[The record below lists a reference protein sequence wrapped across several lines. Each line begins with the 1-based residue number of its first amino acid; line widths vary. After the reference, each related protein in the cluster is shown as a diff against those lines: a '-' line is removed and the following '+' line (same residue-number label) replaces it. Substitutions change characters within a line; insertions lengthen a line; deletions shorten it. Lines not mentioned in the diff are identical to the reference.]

1 MKPIA
6 LLPVTLLAVGIAL
19 AVHAADAPLRPTDLT
34 TRTLHADAGRA
45 YTSPSK
51 AAPADVVAGYL
62 RAQGRSEATIK
73 SLRVRGQGV
82 QARKGIRFLRLGQ
95 EVGGLAVYDTYA
107 KAAIDPRGQLVS
119 LVENLVPAPAKLTP
133 ATIDEVAALNA
144 AIRALN
150 IPTQATRVLQR
161 NGATTRFARGDVFVE
176 NPLVTRVAVPMS
188 DGSMQIGFLVQ
199 TWRTSGNRLAET
211 LVGGDG
217 RVVETVP
224 RTNTDNYNVFVVDPE
239 KSAQAIVSGAGNNW
253 LFAGPHTAQDIAG
266 NNVHAYLDA
275 VNDGMPDGGGT
286 AVANGDFLSAFD
298 PAVEPST
305 DTNRN
310 VAVQNLFYL
319 NNVIH
324 DRLYA
329 AGFDEVAGNFQENNG
344 GLGGRGSDSVNAEA
358 QDGGG
363 TDNANFATPRDGQ
376 NPRMQMYL
384 WSGLSPH
391 SLTTQPG
398 GASYESGVAE
408 FGLQQFDLNASLAAA
423 VPNYACSPLTNGAA
437 VSGKIVVVDRSLAD
451 DPNGCTFVVKAQNVQ
466 AAGGIGMIVANREA
480 GTLNMAGEGATLP
493 PSLLVSQ
500 ADGAAIKQL
509 IAGGAATAAM
519 FRGAPDVMRDG
530 DLDSDIVWHEYGH
543 GLTWRMI
550 GRMDGPMSGAIGE
563 GMSDVLSV
571 IVNNDD
577 AVGEYSV
584 TNTDGIR
591 SQRYANYTR
600 TYADVTGSEVHFD
613 GEVYGAIGWRVWKNL
628 QGIGDGA
635 DDALAVLVDGMNYTP
650 AHPKFEDMR
659 DGILAG
665 LAGDLAR
672 QCLVWEAFAHY
683 GVGVGA
689 KGAVRGS
696 KVIVTGSTA
705 LPAQCQ

>member
-1 MKPIA
+1 MKPIT
-6 LLPVTLLAVGIAL
+6 LLPVTLLALGIAL

-34 TRTLHADAGRA
+34 TRTLHAAAGRA

-51 AAPADVVAGYL
+51 AAPVDVVAGYL
-62 RAQGRSEATIK
+62 RTHGRSDATVK

-82 QARKGIRFLRLGQ
+82 QARKGVRFLRLGQ

-107 KAAIDPRGQLVS
+107 KAAIDSNGQLVS
-119 LVENLVPAPAKLTP
+119 LVENLVPAPSKLTP
-133 ATIDEVAALNA
+133 ASIDEVAALNA

-150 IPTQATRVLQR
+150 IPTQATRVLLR
-161 NGATTRFARGDVFVE
+161 SGATTRFARGDVFVE
-176 NPLVTRVAVPMS
+176 SPLVTRVAVPMN
-188 DGSMQIGFLVQ
+188 DGSMRIGFLVQ
-199 TWRTSGNRLAET
+199 TWRTSGNRLEET

-217 RVVETVP
+217 RVIETVA
-224 RTNTDNYNVFVVDPE
+224 RTNTDNYNVFAVDPE
-239 KSAQAIVSGAGNNW
+239 KSPQAIVSGAGNNW

-275 VNDGMPDGGGT
+275 VNDGAPDGGGT
-286 AVANGDFLSAFD
+286 PVANGDFLSAFD

-408 FGLQQFDLNASLAAA
+408 FGPQQFDLNAGLAAA
-423 VPNYACSPLTNGAA
+423 APNYACSALTNGAD

-480 GTLNMAGEGATLP
+480 GTLNMAGTGATLP

-550 GRMDGPMSGAIGE
+550 GRMDGPMSGVIGE

-628 QGIGDGA
+628 QGIGDSA
-635 DDALAVLVDGMNYTP
+635 DDVLAVLVDGMNYTP

-665 LAGDLAR
+665 LAGDQAR

-696 KVIVTGSTA
+696 KVSVTESMA
-705 LPAQCQ
+705 VPAQCQ